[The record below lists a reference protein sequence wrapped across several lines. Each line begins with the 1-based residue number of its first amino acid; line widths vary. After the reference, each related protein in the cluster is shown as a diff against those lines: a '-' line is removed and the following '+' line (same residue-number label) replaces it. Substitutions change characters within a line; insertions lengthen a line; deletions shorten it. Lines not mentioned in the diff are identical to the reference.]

1 MEAERGL
8 RVIRTIPELR
18 EAILERRR
26 GGDSVGFVPTMGF
39 LHDGQLSL
47 VRTAREQNGCV
58 VVSCFVNP
66 TSFSSPEEAAS
77 YPRDE
82 ARDIA
87 LLERAEADIAFLPEV
102 STVYPPEDLTRI
114 TVEGLTRRLEGASRP
129 GYFDGLTT
137 VALKLINLVGP
148 ARIYLG
154 QKDAQRVVVI
164 RRLLQDLFVNVDL
177 VVCPT
182 VRDPDGVAISAA
194 NRQLSIEERHAASC
208 LYRALA
214 AAEHAYDHGER
225 SAEVLRARMEGVI
238 AAEPMA
244 RTDYASVADAYTL
257 AELQRVTGPALALVA
272 VFIGRTRLTD
282 TMPLAWDVA

>member
-1 MEAERGL
+1 ME
-8 RVIRTIPELR
+8 VVRTVAELR
-18 EAILERRR
+18 QAILEQRLA
-26 GGDSVGFVPTMGF
+26 GNSVGFVPTMGF

-47 VRTAREQNGCV
+47 VRTARQQNGCV

-66 TSFSSPEEAAS
+66 TSFSSAEEAAS

-87 LLERAEADIAFLPEV
+87 LLERAEASIVFLPDV
-102 STVYPPEDLTRI
+102 ATVYPAEDLTRV

-129 GYFDGLTT
+129 GYLDGLTT
-137 VALKLINLVGP
+137 AALKLINIVGP
-148 ARIYLG
+148 ARIYMG

-164 RRLLQDLFVNVDL
+164 RRLLTDLFVNVEL
-177 VVCPT
+177 IVCPT
-182 VRDPDGVAISAA
+182 VRDPDGVAIAAA

-208 LYRALA
+208 LYQALEA
-214 AAEHAYDHGER
+214 ARHAYDQGER
-225 SAEVLRARMEGVI
+225 SAEVLRARMEAVI
-238 AAEPMA
+238 DDEPMA
-244 RTDYASVADAYTL
+244 RVDYVSVADAYTL
-257 AELQRVTGPALALVA
+257 AELQRVTGPAFALVA